1 MTPGESRIVKA
12 LSGRVMTVAEL
23 EATAYVNQK
32 HIRKLLAKL
41 AKAGVVQI
49 AGQATRAARV
59 GSLPNYWELTP

>member
-1 MTPGESRIVKA
+1 
-12 LSGRVMTVAEL
+12 MTVAEL

-32 HIRKLLAKL
+32 HVRKLLAKL

-49 AGQATRAARV
+49 AGQAQRDARV